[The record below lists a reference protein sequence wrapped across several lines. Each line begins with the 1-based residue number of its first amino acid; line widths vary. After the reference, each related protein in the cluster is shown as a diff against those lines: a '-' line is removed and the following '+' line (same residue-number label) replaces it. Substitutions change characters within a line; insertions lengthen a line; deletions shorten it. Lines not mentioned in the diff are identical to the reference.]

1 MGGSFVLNLC
11 LAPTIL
17 KPGKVPC
24 RDREVPSDHS
34 LSPLPRT
41 KLLESESMN
50 ESLRRSLSR
59 VSARPPYAAGLSPAP
74 ALPGLCSPAAPLDT
88 EASDVLRRAK
98 QDLERLK
105 KKERRQQRKR

>member
-1 MGGSFVLNLC
+1 MGSVVFVPALHHPKPWGGWHVPPFDRILC
-11 LAPTIL
+11 L
-17 KPGKVPC
+17 
-24 RDREVPSDHS
+24 PS
-34 LSPLPRT
+34 PRT

-59 VSARPPYAAGLSPAP
+59 VSARPPYSVGSSPVPGLAAP
-74 ALPGLCSPAAPLDT
+74 AET

-105 KKERRQQRKR
+105 KKERRQRRKR

>member
-1 MGGSFVLNLC
+1 
-11 LAPTIL
+11 
-17 KPGKVPC
+17 
-24 RDREVPSDHS
+24 
-34 LSPLPRT
+34 
-41 KLLESESMN
+41 MN

-59 VSARPPYAAGLSPAP
+59 VSARPPYSMGSSPASGL
-74 ALPGLCSPAAPLDT
+74 AGLCSPAAAVDT